1 MDGGKLEGLIF
12 DLKKYAI
19 NDGPGIRTTVFFK
32 GCPLSCRWCHNPE
45 GQSSAPEI
53 MVRPARCLAD
63 CSQCVSVCPEQAVT
77 KPALAPVLDR
87 PRCTVCGKCADVCPA
102 QAIQVVGRRIT
113 ASELLREIENDR
125 IFQEESGG
133 GVTFSGG
140 EPLSQPDFLSEI
152 LDYCRKKEVHSTVDT
167 CGFAPAEVLDTIA
180 PKTDLFLY
188 DLKLMDEKR
197 HAAFTGVSNRP
208 MLENLRRLSAAGH
221 KTVVRIPV
229 IPGVN
234 DDEENIRLTAEFLRS
249 LGTISDI
256 SLLPYHKLGREKY
269 GGLDKESGGEEF
281 SPPSEETLQLI
292 KKALEG
298 YGFRVS
304 LGE

>member
-1 MDGGKLEGLIF
+1 MDGTREGLIF
-12 DLKKYAI
+12 DVKKYSI

-53 MVRPARCLAD
+53 MVRASRCLAD
-63 CSQCVSVCPEQAVT
+63 CRECVSVCPEKAVG
-77 KPALAPVLDR
+77 KPALVPVLDR
-87 PRCTVCGKCADVCPA
+87 SKCNLCGKCAEVCPA
-102 QAIQVVGRRIT
+102 QAVQVVGRRIT
-113 ASELLREIENDR
+113 ASELLLEIESDR

-140 EPLSQPDFLSEI
+140 EPLSQPEFLIEI
-152 LDYCRKKEVHSTVDT
+152 LDLCRKKEIHTTVDT
-167 CGFAPAEVLDTIA
+167 CGFAAAEVLDRIA

-188 DLKLMDEKR
+188 DLKVMDDQK
-197 HAAFTGVSNRP
+197 HAAFTGVSNRKV
-208 MLENLRRLSAAGH
+208 LENLRRLAATGH

-234 DDEENIRLTAEFLRS
+234 DDQENVRLAAEFLRS
-249 LGTISDI
+249 LGTIGDI
-256 SLLPYHKLGREKY
+256 SLLPYHKMGLEKY
-269 GGLDKESGGEEF
+269 GGLDKKGGGDVF
-281 SPPSEETLQLI
+281 LPPSNETMQRI
-292 KKALEG
+292 KSALEG